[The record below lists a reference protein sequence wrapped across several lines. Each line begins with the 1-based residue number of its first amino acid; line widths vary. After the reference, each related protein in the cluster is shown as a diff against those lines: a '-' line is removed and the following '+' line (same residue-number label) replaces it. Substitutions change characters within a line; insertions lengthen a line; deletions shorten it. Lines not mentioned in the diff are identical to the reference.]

1 MIQRVSLVMWLMVG
15 ISMIATRVGAAP
27 SLHEYR
33 LNNGLKLVVKEDHRA
48 PVVLSQIWYGVG
60 SANEHSGITGLS
72 HVLEHMMFKGTPD
85 YPAESFSAII
95 AENGGHENAFTSRD
109 YTGYYQL
116 LEKSRLEVSFELE
129 SDRMRNLS
137 LPEEA
142 FHKELEV
149 VKEERRLRTDDSPEA
164 LSFERLFATAFNNGP
179 YRNPVIGWME
189 DLNGM
194 HIEDLR
200 RWYNNWYTPN
210 NAILV
215 VVGDVEP
222 ERIHRLAQ
230 KYYGGI
236 EAPPPSVG
244 KPRQEPVQR
253 GMRRVVV
260 KAPAE
265 LPYLLMGY
273 KVPVLGRAQ
282 SEWEPYALEVL
293 TAILDGGR
301 SSRFSKK
308 LVREQEL
315 AARAGAGYSLY
326 GRYDGLLIIEGVPAQ
341 GRTIEELEQALDE
354 ELERLREQQVSA
366 SELKRVTAQVVAQE
380 VYSRDSISRQASLIG
395 RVQSV
400 GLGWKV
406 LDEYVDAIQ
415 SVTADQIQVVAR
427 KFLVDDQKTV
437 VILEPLPIRS
447 PNDTVLADQASES

>member
-1 MIQRVSLVMWLMVG
+1 MMWLMIG
-15 ISMIATRVGAAP
+15 IAMIATRVGAA
-27 SLHEYR
+27 SDLHEYR
-33 LNNGLKLVVKEDHRA
+33 LNNGLRLVIKEDHRA

-85 YPAESFSAII
+85 YPAGSFSAII
-95 AENGGHENAFTSRD
+95 AENGGRENAFTSRD

-116 LEKSRLEVSFELE
+116 LEKSRLEISFELE

-137 LPEEA
+137 FPEEG
-142 FHKELEV
+142 FRKELEV

-164 LSFERLFATAFNNGP
+164 LSFEQLFATAFNNAP

-189 DLNGM
+189 DLDGM
-194 HIEDLR
+194 RIEDLR
-200 RWYNNWYTPN
+200 RWYNRWYVPN

-222 ERIHRLAQ
+222 ERIYRLAQ
-230 KYYGGI
+230 KYYGAI
-236 EAPPPSVG
+236 EASPRPVA
-244 KPRQEPVQR
+244 KPRREPVQR

-265 LPYLLMGY
+265 LPYLLIGY

-308 LVREQEL
+308 LMREQEL
-315 AARAGAGYSLY
+315 AASAGAGYSLY
-326 GRYDGLLIIEGVPAQ
+326 GRYNGLLIIEGVPAQ
-341 GRTIEELEQALDE
+341 GHTIKELEQALNE
-354 ELERLREQQVSA
+354 ELGHLREQQVNE
-366 SELKRVTAQVVAQE
+366 SELKRVKAQVVAEE

-395 RVQSV
+395 RVQSI

-406 LDEYVDAIQ
+406 LDEYVDAIH

-437 VILEPLPIRS
+437 VILEPLPIHS